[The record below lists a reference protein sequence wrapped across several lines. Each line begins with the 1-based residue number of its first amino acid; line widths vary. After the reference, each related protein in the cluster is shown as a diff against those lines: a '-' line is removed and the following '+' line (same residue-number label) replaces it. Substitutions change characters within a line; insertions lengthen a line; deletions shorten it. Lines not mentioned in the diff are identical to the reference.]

1 MRTSCLTGVQ
11 SSKGKTRSAPGIAD
25 PRRSDQQDIV
35 VGSAGETGGRQD
47 PVVLLLAIRASRPHD
62 DLTMFAGVDSRAA
75 GRVGSSVSAQKTF
88 DLDAATII
96 DLNAAF
102 NGHVDR

>member
-1 MRTSCLTGVQ
+1 V
-11 SSKGKTRSAPGIAD
+11 TR
-25 PRRSDQQDIV
+25 RDIV
-35 VGSAGETGGRQD
+35 VGGSAGETGGRQD
-47 PVVLLLAIRASRPHD
+47 PVCPASHRDPRESRPHD
-62 DLTMFAGVDSRAA
+62 VLTTFAGVDSRAA

-102 NGHVDR
+102 NGHIDR